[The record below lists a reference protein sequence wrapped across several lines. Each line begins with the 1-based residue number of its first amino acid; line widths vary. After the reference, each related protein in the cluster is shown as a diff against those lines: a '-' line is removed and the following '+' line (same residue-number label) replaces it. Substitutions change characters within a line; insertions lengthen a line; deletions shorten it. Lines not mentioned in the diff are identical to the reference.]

1 MRCKEGMGR
10 RNRVS
15 QLVGAAVRLR
25 TRFRNL
31 PPKRRRTRK
40 VAATRMRLRTTGIRL
55 VDPVTVIVEELAAP
69 AFIDENNQI
78 DDDDESDARYNPD
91 VQTVKL
97 Q

>member
-1 MRCKEGMGR
+1 
-10 RNRVS
+10 
-15 QLVGAAVRLR
+15 
-25 TRFRNL
+25 
-31 PPKRRRTRK
+31 
-40 VAATRMRLRTTGIRL
+40 